1 MNQDTL
7 PLPATGALICTLQ
20 KNWWVFVLRGALALI
35 IAVIAFVMPADSLL
49 ALTLVFGAYSFV
61 DGAFEL
67 VSAIR
72 RIRKEERWGWLAF
85 SGALGVLTGI
95 IVVVSPFVA
104 TLVLATFL
112 WVSIAFWSMFSGVF
126 EIAADIRLRNEIK
139 GEVWLFIS
147 GLLSVALSI
156 LVIWLLVT
164 RPFETFLA
172 LGWLLGI
179 YASILGVVLI
189 TLGVKLRKSSGASTS
204 GREEAA
210 LF

>member
-1 MNQDTL
+1 
-7 PLPATGALICTLQ
+7 
-20 KNWWVFVLRGALALI
+20 
-35 IAVIAFVMPADSLL
+35 
-49 ALTLVFGAYSFV
+49 
-61 DGAFEL
+61 
-67 VSAIR
+67 
-72 RIRKEERWGWLAF
+72 
-85 SGALGVLTGI
+85 
-95 IVVVSPFVA
+95 
-104 TLVLATFL
+104 
-112 WVSIAFWSMFSGVF
+112 MFSGVF
-126 EIAADIRLRNEIK
+126 EIAAAIRLRNEIK